1 MELIEIKTLR
11 MFIEL
16 KVIDS
21 LNAVRENETSY
32 WKLLIKMKDGREI
45 GVRTAT
51 GHEKTYKKFDTL
63 VDQIEEMLG
72 RPLETLKIL

>member
-21 LNAVRENETSY
+21 LSAVRDNETSY
-32 WKLLIKMKDGREI
+32 WKLLIKMKDGLEI

-63 VDQIEEMLG
+63 IDQVEDMLG
-72 RPLETLKIL
+72 CPLETLKIL